1 MFKKAMLP
9 LKVFHFRTFL
19 RFRRLV
25 VSNPE
30 KAAFIF
36 LINSIQQSIKCNSDN
51 TYNSSNDNDDNNNN
65 NNNKKNK
72 NKKKRQQ

>member
-1 MFKKAMLP
+1 M
-9 LKVFHFRTFL
+9 
-19 RFRRLV
+19 

-65 NNNKKNK
+65 NNKNKNK
-72 NKKKRQQ
+72 NKKKRQQYVNLHVVFVEIDIGR